1 MNKKDFYWVIASL
14 IVFPLC
20 SAVGTVM
27 VVLSKGNRFTAFGW
41 FFILTGAFFLIL
53 LLLRIPVILS
63 ALRDRKYRQRITR
76 EQEKAFN
83 DALAAFQRN
92 DYPELNT
99 VRIVNE
105 GIEFFAEG
113 RYVCESNFNNV
124 SGNHFAFEIIG
135 AKLKYMPET
144 YCDVCNLAEN
154 GVLVEAGYFERKPLD
169 DAENDN
175 GIILKDAPEKL
186 VGQTVTLKQNNGYNL
201 YIWTADGDEI
211 DFGFLKILK
220 CEDDVLTVYFS
231 LNVSAGLCDTVEGTV
246 ELKRDAS
253 ADTADD
259 IHTLID
265 VIKRRPYNA
274 IELSDGQIEAI
285 LQANPFLPESYV
297 EFLKKVGFADL
308 DWIDVG
314 RNADTPTN
322 LYRAEEESYV
332 KQLLSASADYN
343 LDDFYFF
350 AVDASDSYYA
360 FSRNN
365 REATVYAFSNDA
377 PFITHYENFE
387 KFLSEIL
394 RA

>member
-1 MNKKDFYWVIASL
+1 
-14 IVFPLC
+14 
-20 SAVGTVM
+20 
-27 VVLSKGNRFTAFGW
+27 
-41 FFILTGAFFLIL
+41 
-53 LLLRIPVILS
+53 
-63 ALRDRKYRQRITR
+63 
-76 EQEKAFN
+76 
-83 DALAAFQRN
+83 
-92 DYPELNT
+92 
-99 VRIVNE
+99 
-105 GIEFFAEG
+105 
-113 RYVCESNFNNV
+113 
-124 SGNHFAFEIIG
+124 
-135 AKLKYMPET
+135 MPET

-186 VGQTVTLKQNNGYNL
+186 VGQTVTLKQNDGYNL

-253 ADTADD
+253 ADTAED

-332 KQLLSASADYN
+332 KQLLSASADYH

-365 REATVYAFSNDA
+365 REATVYAFSYYA